1 MYELLVEEA
10 LKVLRTPPLKFN
22 KMFVMFSFG
31 FASGLP
37 YMIIIST
44 STAWLRDVDV
54 DLAYIGF
61 FSWVT
66 FMYAFKF
73 LWAPLVDRFS
83 IPFLKKYG
91 HRKSWIVLMQFV
103 IFINLLVLSS
113 TDPKNDFIF
122 FSLIAFFIAL
132 AGSIQDIAIDAFRI
146 EYADIGDQ
154 GSLAATYQFG
164 WRLAIILATS
174 FALIFAD
181 INGWSLTYKIMAASM
196 VIGLL
201 GLIASKEEKNIHLGK
216 LSFSKSITE
225 PFIDFLSRFGF
236 FTAAML
242 LLIIATYRLT
252 DIVMGPMA
260 TPFYIDMGFTL
271 TEIGSVVKIVALLAS
286 IFGISMGALL
296 LKRIGIY
303 QSLMIGAFLVMFTNV
318 CFSYVAIS
326 EKSITSLSMIV
337 AMDSIAA
344 GIVGTVNIAFLTSLV
359 SKKYTGFQYAL
370 LTGFMAGPGFVLKG
384 LSGLWVNYLQGIYG
398 DDYGWMGFYVT
409 TSLLTMPVILFLYSN
424 RHFLIKHENSI

>member
-1 MYELLVEEA
+1 MY
-10 LKVLRTPPLKFN
+10 KFN

-303 QSLMIGAFLVMFTNV
+303 QSLMIGAFLVMLTNV

-409 TSLLTMPVILFLYSN
+409 TSLLTMPVILFLYFN

>member
-1 MYELLVEEA
+1 MY
-10 LKVLRTPPLKFN
+10 KFN

-242 LLIIATYRLT
+242 LLMIATYRLT

>member
-1 MYELLVEEA
+1 MF
-10 LKVLRTPPLKFN
+10 KFN
-22 KMFVMFSFG
+22 KMFVMFCLG

-44 STAWLRDVDV
+44 STAWLRDAGVE
-54 DLAYIGF
+54 LAYIGF
-61 FSWVT
+61 FAWVT

-83 IPFLKKYG
+83 IPILKQYG
-91 HRKSWIVLMQFV
+91 HRKSWIALMQV
-103 IFINLLVLSS
+103 IIFINLIILSN
-113 TDPKNDFIF
+113 TNPKSDLIF
-122 FSLIAFFIAL
+122 FSLIAFLIAL

-146 EYADIGDQ
+146 EYANINEQ

-164 WRLAIILATS
+164 WRLAIIVATS

-181 INGWSLTYKIMAASM
+181 TNGWSLTYKIMAATM
-196 VIGLL
+196 IIGLV
-201 GLIASKEEKNIHLGK
+201 GLIVSKEEKNFQLGK
-216 LSFSKSITE
+216 LSFTQSIRD
-225 PFIDFLSRFGF
+225 PFVDFLSRFGF
-236 FTAAML
+236 FASAVL
-242 LLIIATYRLT
+242 LMIIATYRLT

-271 TEIGSVVKIVALLAS
+271 TEIGAVVKIVALLAS

-296 LKRIGIY
+296 LKKIGIY
-303 QSLMIGAFLVMFTNV
+303 KSLMLGAFLVMLTNV
-318 CFSYVAIS
+318 CFSYVAVS
-326 EKSITSLSMIV
+326 EKSITSLSLIV

-370 LTGFMAGPGFVLKG
+370 LTGFMAGPGFILKG

-398 DDYGWMGFYVT
+398 DVYGWMGFYVT
-409 TSLLTMPVILFLYSN
+409 TSLLTMPVILFLYFN

>member
-1 MYELLVEEA
+1 MY
-10 LKVLRTPPLKFN
+10 KFN

-66 FMYAFKF
+66 VMYTFKF

-286 IFGISMGALL
+286 IFGISIGALL

-303 QSLMIGAFLVMFTNV
+303 QSLMIGAFLVMLTNV

-326 EKSITSLSMIV
+326 EKSIASLSMIV